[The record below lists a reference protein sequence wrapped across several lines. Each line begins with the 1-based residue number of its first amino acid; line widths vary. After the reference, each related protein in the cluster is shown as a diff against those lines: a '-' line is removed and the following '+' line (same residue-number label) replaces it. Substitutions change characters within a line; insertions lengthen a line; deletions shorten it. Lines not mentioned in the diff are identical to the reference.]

1 MLRLAADR
9 ATAMIPARVL
19 PTVGILGELF
29 LDGHVKPVRGA
40 LTTAL
45 AAARAGM
52 ERLIVPCENAT
63 KAAVIQGIAVS
74 PVDTLPQV
82 VECLAGRIRLEP
94 LRVDP
99 QTAFAPS
106 QPELP
111 GFAGVKGQAKVT
123 KSSRA
128 KWKHIERGFD
138 HNVLLLAPPGAGKS
152 MLARRLTTILP
163 DLTLAEAIETTR
175 IPRVAGLTGRRP
187 AVVTTRPFRAPHQT
201 ISDVGLIGGGQVPM
215 PGEVSLAHHG
225 VLFLDELPEFRRHV
239 LEVLRQPLENG
250 ITKI

>member
-9 ATAMIPARVL
+9 ATAMIPAQAL
-19 PTVGILGELF
+19 PTVSILGELF
-29 LDGHVKPVRGA
+29 LDGRVKPVRGA

-45 AAARAGM
+45 AGM

-63 KAAVIQGIAVS
+63 KAAVIQGIAVY

-82 VECLAGRIRLEP
+82 VEFLTDRLRLEP

-99 QTAFAPS
+99 QAAFAPS

-138 HNVLLLAPPGAGKS
+138 HNVLLLGLPGAGTS

-163 DLTLAEAIETTR
+163 DMTVAETLETTR
-175 IPRVAGLTGRRP
+175 IHSIAGLTGRHT
-187 AVVTTRPFRAPHQT
+187 AFITTRPFRDPHHT
-201 ISDVGLIGGGQVPM
+201 IADVGLIGGG
-215 PGEVSLAHHG
+215 
-225 VLFLDELPEFRRHV
+225 
-239 LEVLRQPLENG
+239 
-250 ITKI
+250 